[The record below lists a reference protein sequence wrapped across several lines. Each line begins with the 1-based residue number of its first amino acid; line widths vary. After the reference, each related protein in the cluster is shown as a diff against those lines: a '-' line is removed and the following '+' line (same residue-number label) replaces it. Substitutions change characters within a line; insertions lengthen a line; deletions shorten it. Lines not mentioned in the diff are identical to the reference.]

1 MENMLQ
7 EVLLTI
13 VTAVMGIAVKYLRSW
28 VNANKEHL
36 KEQQLLN
43 AYEHKNNRIERVLS
57 NAVSYSMLNLEKY
70 QKVDPAWTEISVGV
84 DYIKTVTHDIFDNI
98 GEVKLEVMLQR
109 KQQQVKDNLKAS
121 HLVI

>member
-1 MENMLQ
+1 MLQ

-70 QKVDPAWTEISVGV
+70 QKVDPTWTEISVGV